1 MWYQKDYNN
10 RMINYILDH
19 RKFEDMKQLFS
30 GRIVVDKLA
39 EYFEMLF
46 DFKATCAKLP
56 YFSYVENVELRV
68 LEKEMINL
76 HFPTIGPWKIIENF
90 GKRKYKLRQ

>member
-1 MWYQKDYNN
+1 MQQSLSRKITIDN
-10 RMINYILDH
+10 LDG
-19 RKFEDMKQLFS
+19 D
-30 GRIVVDKLA
+30 
-39 EYFEMLF
+39 FEMMI
-46 DFKATCAKLP
+46 DFKATCAKLQ

-76 HFPTIGPWKIIENF
+76 DLPTIGQWKIIENF